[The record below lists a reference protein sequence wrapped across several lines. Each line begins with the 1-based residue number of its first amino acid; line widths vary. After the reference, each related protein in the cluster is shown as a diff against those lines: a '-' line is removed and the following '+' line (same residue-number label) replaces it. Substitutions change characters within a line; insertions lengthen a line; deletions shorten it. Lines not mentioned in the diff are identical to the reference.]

1 MKDKFKLIGK
11 NKPSYTVL
19 AKEIPH
25 VGKPFKYTIISKES
39 KRVEKRSKIVLH
51 VTSFGMD
58 TYQVETEDSIYYT
71 AIEYSS

>member
-1 MKDKFKLIGK
+1 MKDKFKAIVK

-19 AKEIPH
+19 AKKVPTI
-25 VGKPFKYTIISKES
+25 GNPFNYTTISKDS
-39 KRVEKRSKIVLH
+39 KRIQQCSKSVLN

-58 TYQVETEDSIYYT
+58 TYRVETEDSIYYT